1 MSEPAITEEGKT
13 IAIGVPSTVAA
24 GIETSV
30 YYVVYC
36 NYGGHTE
43 NSTDAKDETFIFD
56 SDGRD
61 VSNYAWYS
69 VPGEYTVEIRSLGK
83 CPTIG
88 ASKAPRAL
96 VSEDLTFK
104 LDHAPRNA
112 SLNKLDL
119 NSNHAP
125 GGLSAIDG
133 ELLVGPSLLH
143 AKHVSIKYYPTF
155 VTIIDLDLS
164 LSTPGSFSAVKVLDN
179 STEAPSIITAL
190 EQLISDDAPS
200 SLGAVKILGA
210 SDAPTGLELDIDLNA
225 SDGPTSI
232 VSQELLSSNSAPT
245 ALISED
251 ASLWQPSNVS
261 VTSLY
266 LGPEM
271 TNHHPRNVSVTEI
284 TLLNWEQPTGL
295 IAGHDLAG
303 LQAPFG
309 LTALGFLEQADT
321 GPTQMDACELD
332 AGYLTNTP
340 GNTASS
346 VLVTGAPLAAD
357 AANTQ
362 YAPDGGTSDGVA
374 TYASGNVTITRHQG
388 GGWSTNKSEWKIH
401 DGAALLLNS
410 SLADPLTIPDPW
422 DASWT
427 NSGGPNILITEVPVN
442 SNCLALLAT
451 TGSEPTSLAA
461 EITLNFD
468 SSAAPSSL
476 AAVPFAEMAPTS
488 ITANISEGLASSES
502 PTDMHAFVLGNVVVG
517 YDPSLPG
524 TGLVSQSYLEPSEFL
539 FEYDDEKFYDSGW
552 IDMSWDDNS
561 PANGYLVDGPIPAGR
576 YAMEIYS
583 SGLGALVAGATKHYP
598 FNCRSLVDQSKDLFN
613 WGDMFVGEDG
623 SIVHT
628 VAWAHQVVA
637 DYDCDGDGYFD
648 VSSSS
653 TITEAHWYRTPES
666 DIDHYISHVASLLA
680 PSVYKVINGAPY
692 YTRNAAEIEELLKDW
707 RDDALSKSTRD
718 YWIFLYHIIHRCR
731 LERRKFG
738 RFEGVTVRTPVFP
751 WEEEY
756 KRHKLNDSR
765 PWRYYHTY
773 DPWMGY
779 SEHAYQNDP
788 TATLTPRDNWMGE
801 LITMKQTGGGSPC
814 ESGGTMPQFWP
825 GHVPVDGTS
834 YLSMWPF
841 YTPWGSVVAK
851 PNEAHY
857 VVPSGIKESTASNWG
872 DYIGP
877 KYHPRTHE
885 NNFSFAFERMVNASY
900 SAYKNDFGIPVMSVG
915 AGCRHPMYRGEY
927 KRF

>member
-1 MSEPAITEEGKT
+1 MSAPTFIEGKT

-24 GIETSV
+24 GIKTNV

-61 VSNYAWYS
+61 VSKYAWYS

-88 ASKAPRAL
+88 ANKAPRAL

-104 LDHAPRNA
+104 LGHAPRNA

-119 NSNHAP
+119 SGNHAP
-125 GGLSAIDG
+125 GGLTAIDG
-133 ELLVGPSLLH
+133 ALTVGPRWLNS
-143 AKHVSIKYYPTF
+143 KHVSIKYHPTF
-155 VTIIDLDLS
+155 LTITNLDLS
-164 LSTPGSFSAVKVLDN
+164 LSTPGSFTVTKILDDL
-179 STEAPSIITAL
+179 TEAPGAIAAL

-200 SLGAVKILGA
+200 LMGAVKILGA
-210 SDAPTGLELDIDLNA
+210 SDSPTGLELDIGLGV
-225 SDGPTSI
+225 SDGPTALI
-232 VSQELLSSNSAPT
+232 SQELISSTSAPT

-251 ASLWQPSNVS
+251 TSLWQPSNVT
-261 VTSLY
+261 VLSLY
-266 LGPEM
+266 LGVEK
-271 TNHHPRNVSVTEI
+271 TNHHPRNVSITEI
-284 TLLNWEQPTGL
+284 TLLDWGQPTKL
-295 IAGHDLAG
+295 IAGNRLGG
-303 LQAPFG
+303 LEAPFG
-309 LTALGFLEQADT
+309 LFALRFLEQADT
-321 GPTQMDACELD
+321 GPTQIDACELD

-340 GNTASS
+340 STTASS
-346 VLVTGAPLAAD
+346 VLVTGATTAAA

-374 TYASGNVTITRHQG
+374 TYASGNVTITRFQG
-388 GGWSTNKSEWKIH
+388 TGIYSNKSEWKIY
-401 DGAALLLNS
+401 DGNSILVNS

-468 SSAAPSSL
+468 SSAAPSFFS
-476 AAVPFAEMAPTS
+476 AVPFAEMAPTLL
-488 ITANISEGLASSES
+488 TANISEGLASSES

-524 TGLVSQSYLEPSEFL
+524 TGLVTQPYDEPSEFL

-561 PANGYLVDGPIPAGR
+561 PANSYLIDGSITPGK

-598 FNCRSLVDQSKDLFN
+598 FNCRSYVDQSKDLFN

-628 VAWAHQVVA
+628 VAWAYQVVS
-637 DYDCDGDGYFD
+637 DHDCDEDGYYD
-648 VSSSS
+648 TSSSS
-653 TITEAHWYRTPES
+653 TYTEAHWYRTPES

-680 PSVYKVINGAPY
+680 PSVYKIINNVAY
-692 YTRNAAEIEELLKDW
+692 FTQDAAEIEELLKDW

-718 YWIFLYHIIHRCR
+718 YWIFLYQIIHRCR

-738 RFEGVTVRTPVFP
+738 RFEGVLLRVPVFP
-751 WEEEY
+751 WEEEHT
-756 KRHKLNDSR
+756 RHKLNDSR

-773 DPWMGY
+773 DQWMGY
-779 SEHAYQNDP
+779 SQHGYQNDP

-801 LITMKQTGGGSPC
+801 LIIMPQTGGGSPC
-814 ESGGTMPQFWP
+814 DENNTVPQFWP
-825 GHVPVDGTS
+825 GHVPTDGTA
-834 YLSMWPF
+834 YTEYWPF
-841 YTPWGSVVAK
+841 WTPWGSVVAK
-851 PNEAHY
+851 PNRAHY
-857 VVPSGIKESTASNWG
+857 IVPSDARESTASNWG

-915 AGCRHPMYRGEY
+915 AGCQHPMYIGEY